1 MVGKSII
8 KNYIQII
15 LVSLLIIGCSPQK
28 RLNRLI
34 TKYPQLTE
42 IDTIIVRDTVVV
54 ENYNYDTTTIIRLH
68 DTTTVVN
75 NERVILKYFYDT
87 LRETIYHDVDC
98 IGDTVYTEKLI
109 TVEKAVFKELSWWEK
124 YKDLI
129 YILAVLLL
137 GLVIL
142 KKIGKIAI

>member
-1 MVGKSII
+1 MVRKGFI

-15 LVSLLIIGCSPQK
+15 LISLLIIGCSPQK

-34 TKYPQLTE
+34 TKFPQLTE
-42 IDTIIVRDTVVV
+42 IDTIIVRDTVIV

-75 NERVILKYFYDT
+75 NERVVLKYFYDT
-87 LRETIYHDVDC
+87 LRETIYHDIDC

-142 KKIGKIAI
+142 KKLGKIVI

>member
-1 MVGKSII
+1 MVRKGFI

-15 LVSLLIIGCSPQK
+15 LISLLIIGCSPQK

-34 TKYPQLTE
+34 TKFPQLTE

-75 NERVILKYFYDT
+75 NERLVLKYFYDT
-87 LRETIYHDVDC
+87 LRETIYHEVDC

-137 GLVIL
+137 GLVIF

>member
-1 MVGKSII
+1 MVRKGFI

-42 IDTIIVRDTVVV
+42 LDTIIVRDTIVV

-75 NERVILKYFYDT
+75 NERLILKYFYDT
-87 LRETIYHDVDC
+87 LRETIYHEIDC

>member
-1 MVGKSII
+1 MVSKRII
-8 KNYIQII
+8 KNYIQVI

-34 TKYPQLTE
+34 TKYPQLTQT
-42 IDTIIVRDTVVV
+42 DTIIVRDTVVV

-68 DTTTVVN
+68 DTTMVVN
-75 NERVILKYFYDT
+75 NERVVLKYFYDT
-87 LRETIYHDVDC
+87 LRETIYHDIDC

>member
-1 MVGKSII
+1 MVSKGFI

-42 IDTIIVRDTVVV
+42 LDTIIVRDTVVV

-68 DTTTVVN
+68 DTTMVVN
-75 NERVILKYFYDT
+75 NERVVLKYFYDT
-87 LRETIYHDVDC
+87 LRETIYHDIKC

-109 TVEKAVFKELSWWEK
+109 TVEKAVFRELSWWEK
-124 YKDLI
+124 YKEFI
-129 YILAVLLL
+129 YIALVLLL
-137 GLVIL
+137 VLVVL
-142 KKIGKIAI
+142 KKLGKIVL

>member
-1 MVGKSII
+1 MVSKSFI

-15 LVSLLIIGCSPQK
+15 FISLLIIGCSPQK

-34 TKYPQLTE
+34 TKHPELTQL
-42 IDTIIVRDTVVV
+42 DTIIVRDTVIV
-54 ENYNYDTTTIIRLH
+54 ENYNYDTTTIIKLH

-75 NERVILKYFYDT
+75 NERLILKYFYDT
-87 LRETIYHDVDC
+87 LRETIYHEVDC
-98 IGDTVYTEKLI
+98 IGDTVYTERLI